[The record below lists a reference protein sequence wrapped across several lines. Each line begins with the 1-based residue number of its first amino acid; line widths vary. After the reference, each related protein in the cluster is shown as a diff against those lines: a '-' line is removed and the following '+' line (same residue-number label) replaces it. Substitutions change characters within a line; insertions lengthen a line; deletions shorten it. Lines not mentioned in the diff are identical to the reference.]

1 MGARLDWLTVKIPFA
16 DMEDPDD
23 GDGSSDALYSDDVR
37 LCKWWNS
44 IRPSSYRQFHPS
56 KSEGHSLYSECIW
69 LAFKIS
75 YMEGRE
81 KFPSSKMLPD
91 YFISKL
97 LRCILKSDSDTWRE
111 NITSSATNQARLFT
125 TYVEFRANDDWGF
138 KILFVDGIL
147 WSHEAWIQTNQWG
160 KTSPPFM
167 LTWVLTF
174 VYLRLSFWQIF
185 LLRKIKSLKK
195 LTWNYD
201 LKKFLGNYEKL
212 FEN

>member
-1 MGARLDWLTVKIPFA
+1 MKSAKSLFSRSISDFRSMCSLTHSPLTLGF
-16 DMEDPDD
+16 
-23 GDGSSDALYSDDVR
+23 

-111 NITSSATNQARLFT
+111 KITSSATNQARLFT
-125 TYVEFRANDDWGF
+125 TYVDFRANDDWG
-138 KILFVDGIL
+138 
-147 WSHEAWIQTNQWG
+147 S
-160 KTSPPFM
+160 
-167 LTWVLTF
+167 
-174 VYLRLSFWQIF
+174 
-185 LLRKIKSLKK
+185 
-195 LTWNYD
+195 
-201 LKKFLGNYEKL
+201 
-212 FEN
+212 

>member
-23 GDGSSDALYSDDVR
+23 GDGGSDALYSDDVR

-111 NITSSATNQARLFT
+111 NILTSSATNQARLFT
-125 TYVEFRANDDWGF
+125 TYVDFRANNDWG
-138 KILFVDGIL
+138 
-147 WSHEAWIQTNQWG
+147 S
-160 KTSPPFM
+160 
-167 LTWVLTF
+167 
-174 VYLRLSFWQIF
+174 
-185 LLRKIKSLKK
+185 
-195 LTWNYD
+195 
-201 LKKFLGNYEKL
+201 
-212 FEN
+212 